1 MEPKEI
7 KWSCVICLERNYPM
21 TLSPCGHGVCKECVK
36 KIDKCPECRESIVLK
51 QPNYELGRILGLD
64 YVIEVNKDDIF
75 VLDDEIIEGKEESLE
90 ETEEEMEESLE
101 ETEEEIEESLEENN
115 EEYMEWEISLKKM
128 LEDGKK
134 IEKIEKYQNEL
145 RNYHNKSKKYAILT
159 TFIVEVVLFIVFVI
173 NLFMKYGGVF
183 GIIAPIAFMS
193 IYMFVGYWISEY
205 ILKKTCI
212 RRPTEIVYN

>member
-21 TLSPCGHGVCKECVK
+21 TLSPCGHGVCSECVN

-64 YVIEVNKDDIF
+64 YVIEVNKEDKN
-75 VLDDEIIEGKEESLE
+75 VLDDEIIEGTEESSEGNNE
-90 ETEEEMEESLE
+90 ET
-101 ETEEEIEESLEENN
+101 EESLEENN
-115 EEYMEWEISLKKM
+115 EENQLDIIEWEISLKKM

-134 IEKIEKYQNEL
+134 IEKSEKYQNEL
-145 RNYHNKSKKYAILT
+145 RNYHNKLIKYALLT
-159 TFIVEVVLFIVFVI
+159 TCIVEVVLFIVFLI

-193 IYMFVGYWISEY
+193 IYMFVGFWISEY
-205 ILKKTCI
+205 ILKKTCMK
-212 RRPTEIVYN
+212 RPTEIVYN